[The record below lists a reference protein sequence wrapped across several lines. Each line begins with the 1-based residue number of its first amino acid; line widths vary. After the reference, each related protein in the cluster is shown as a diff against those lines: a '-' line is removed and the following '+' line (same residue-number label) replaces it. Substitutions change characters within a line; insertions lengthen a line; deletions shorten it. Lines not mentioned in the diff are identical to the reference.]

1 MPHRLVTLVFSHYN
15 EKARW
20 ALEYCGVPFVEQSYM
35 PGFSQLGVMVATRGR
50 GGRSDAVS
58 SRWSTPVLITDGG
71 ETLTDSTDIARW
83 ASRQLGPGDGPLFPS
98 PDVLDL
104 VVELGRDLGPY
115 TRIVTYW
122 HAFRSET
129 AMQTLAEANVGRV
142 QALAYR
148 ALAPLGRVMIRR
160 GLGIDEARYHRAYD
174 RVLGRAAWAER
185 TLAGSPYLC
194 GDDFTGADLTFAALF
209 APVVLPPEYGVVL
222 PTLDELQPDTR
233 ELVTTMRATRAGQFT
248 LEMFR
253 RYRRASASSD
263 SERAAKPRA

>member
-1 MPHRLVTLVFSHYN
+1 VHHRLVTLVFSHYN

-20 ALEYCGVPFVEQSYM
+20 ALEYCGVPFVEDAYM

-58 SRWSTPVLITDGG
+58 SRWSTPVLITRDG
-71 ETLTDSTDIARW
+71 ETLCDSTDIAQW
-83 ASRQLGPGDGPLFPS
+83 ASRQLGPGDGPLFPA
-98 PDVLDL
+98 PDVLPL
-104 VVELGRDLGPY
+104 VDELGRDLGPY

-129 AMQTLAEANVGRV
+129 AMQTLAEANVGRA
-142 QALAYR
+142 QALTYR
-148 ALAPLGRVMIRR
+148 AVAPLGRLMIRR

-174 RVLGRAAWAER
+174 RVLDRAAWAE
-185 TLAGSPYLC
+185 SPYLC
-194 GDDFTGADLTFAALF
+194 GDAFTAADLTFAALF

-222 PTLDELQPDTR
+222 PTFDELQPDTR
-233 ELVTTMRATRAGQFT
+233 ELVTKMRATRAGQFT

-253 RYRRASASSD
+253 RYRRAT
-263 SERAAKPRA
+263 AAAAVAG